1 MALAVSEKNVVDL
14 DERFAWASK
23 ESTRFVVEMTVYFLV
38 YSFKL
43 NSFAGSYVSVTACPT
58 YVSVAACPHR
68 ASGQIRTT
76 L

>member
-23 ESTRFVVEMTVYFLV
+23 ESTRSVEMMVYFWV